1 MKAFLKI
8 IVQFLWKRCDYCVK
22 TVWQSKIRIVAD
34 QYPQKTYREPTNPL
48 FVTLKPQNLVEFKI
62 IQFMNIIKKKQQVT
76 NYIYIKKTILAES
89 KCNFRGLFGLLSF
102 RKENIPKFKEHLNK
116 VSWNEMRCHWAS
128 WIKSLNRVDWVHTT
142 CRNKEVVW
150 NNMTWQSGSPDLSIF
165 IWFFFA
171 LVWMLFGLPLDIV
184 NAVLFEKL
192 KICFHWKE

>member
-34 QYPQKTYREPTNPL
+34 RYAQQTYREPTNPL

-62 IQFMNIIKKKQQVT
+62 IQFMNIIKKNQQVT
-76 NYIYIKKTILAES
+76 NYIYIYKKILVES

-128 WIKSLNRVDWVHTT
+128 WIKT
-142 CRNKEVVW
+142 
-150 NNMTWQSGSPDLSIF
+150 
-165 IWFFFA
+165 FFFA